1 MTVLKIKDTKTNE
14 WISIQTIRGEKGE
27 TGPQGPAGT
36 NGTNGKDGV
45 DGKDGTDYVLTES
58 DKQEIAD
65 LVLAEL
71 PSSEE
76 VSY

>member
-1 MTVLKIKDTKTNE
+1 MATLKLKDENGN
-14 WISIQTIRGEKGE
+14 WISIQSIKGE

-36 NGTNGKDGV
+36 NGTNGK

>member
-1 MTVLKIKDTKTNE
+1 MTILKIKDTKTNE
-14 WISIQTIRGEKGE
+14 WISIQTIRGEKG
-27 TGPQGPAGT
+27 PQGPAGK
-36 NGTNGKDGV
+36 NGS
-45 DGKDGTDYVLTES
+45 DYVLTEA
-58 DKQEIAD
+58 DKEEIAD

>member
-1 MTVLKIKDTKTNE
+1 MAVLKIKDTKTNE

-36 NGTNGKDGV
+36 NGTDYILT
-45 DGKDGTDYVLTES
+45 TD
-58 DKQEIAD
+58 DKQEIAN

-71 PSSEE
+71 PNSEE